1 MDKIDNI
8 IDDNNFVYFLSY
20 INDHICKI
28 FVTNKKN
35 CNWDYDLTFILKNKD
50 NEELISIGSSNI
62 YYKVIDIYTNIK
74 LDINHKSISINNN
87 IDNSK
92 SILILENDFIKFTN
106 YLVEYSNLIGNNI
119 ELPYI
124 YFNNY
129 DKRFFIKKEF
139 DSYLC
144 LYDTTKNIDFK
155 NIIFAILYLYKNG
168 GYYIS
173 NNIILNKKIM
183 ELDCDNNDIIFMNNN
198 SVIELLFSNKNK
210 KELLEYLDY
219 IDLNNGV
226 MNNFKILEY
235 HYFTMKSQINIDKHN
250 YKYGNV
256 MYVNNIKFLIDS
268 KMLYSIEYLEHNYY
282 LLNRLSVNDYIEEGI
297 ELNYIIDQ
305 IDSFKC
311 EKIICN
317 EKNKKKFVFKIIY
330 SLT

>member
-8 IDDNNFVYFLSY
+8 IDDNNFVYFISY
-20 INDHICKI
+20 VNDHICKI
-28 FVTNKKN
+28 FLKNKKN
-35 CNWDYDLTFILKNKD
+35 TGWDYDLIFILKNKD

-62 YYKVIDIYTNIK
+62 CYKIIDVYTNIK
-74 LDINHKSISINNN
+74 LDINYKNCNNN
-87 IDNSK
+87 HNIENSK
-92 SILILENDFIKFTN
+92 SILILENDFIKFNN
-106 YLVEYSNLIGNNI
+106 YLVEYSNLISNNI
-119 ELPYI
+119 GLSYI

-129 DKRFFIKKEF
+129 DKRLFVKKEF
-139 DSYLC
+139 DSYLS
-144 LYDTTKNIDFK
+144 LYDSIKNIDFK
-155 NIIFAILYLYKNG
+155 NIIFTILYLYKNG

-173 NNIILNKKIM
+173 NNIILNKKIT
-183 ELDCDNNDIIFMNNN
+183 ELDCNNNDLIFINNN

-235 HYFTMKSQINIDKHN
+235 HYFTMKSQINIDKYN
-250 YKYGNV
+250 YKYENIIRV
-256 MYVNNIKFLIDS
+256 YNIKFFIVS
-268 KMLYSIEYLEHNYY
+268 KMLYSIEYLDHNYY

-297 ELNYIIDQ
+297 ELNYIIDHT
-305 IDSFKC
+305 DSFKC

-330 SLT
+330 SLS